1 MAVSILTSNL
11 QVLTV
16 SIRSISIV
24 PIPNMLLESYWEM
37 ANDVDPFTYLGEII
51 KIYLLKKAGLLL
63 NMREIGRGHNSLVMS
78 LALFNI

>member
-1 MAVSILTSNL
+1 
-11 QVLTV
+11 
-16 SIRSISIV
+16 
-24 PIPNMLLESYWEM
+24 MLLESYWEM

-63 NMREIGRGHNSLVMS
+63 NMRGIGRGHNSLVMS